1 MYFSSEIKTRTDSLN
16 NDEKGGRPF
25 VYKLSINCMSTAMG
39 SVIGLTI
46 TNQVKTCFM
55 RGAIT
60 CGIHAGKRMLY
71 R

>member
-16 NDEKGGRPF
+16 NEEKGGRPF
-25 VYKLSINCMSTAMG
+25 VYKLSINWMSTAMG
-39 SVIGLTI
+39 SVKWIDNNKPGKNLL
-46 TNQVKTCFM
+46 M

-60 CGIHAGKRMLY
+60 CDIHAGKRMLY